1 MVQRLTLCCLGC
13 LVWLAVPRFL
23 ATAADSVQL
32 NRLVVEPYEIA
43 LHGRWD
49 RYQLVVSGSFDNNQV
64 RDLTGIATYAV
75 ESPSIVQVTPQGV
88 VVPLAN
94 GRTSVVIR
102 TGKLELKVPVQVDGM
117 DSPQPVSFRRHVLPL
132 LTRSGCNAGACH
144 GTPTGKNGFRLSLR
158 GYDPAL
164 DIGSLT
170 RDTHGRRLNV
180 QDPDASLILLKPT
193 AQVSHEGGRRF
204 DKSSYQY
211 AHLREWI
218 NQGADDDSATA
229 PRLTKLEVFPAD
241 RTLEEPAARQQ
252 LRVVAHFSDDSLRD
266 VTHLARF
273 STGAESIA
281 QVTPAGIVEKRK
293 KGEVAVVAEYMNQM
307 ATARVIFLDRTPA
320 YSGSYPQ
327 ENNDVDRHVFAKLKL
342 MRLEASPVCTDAE
355 FLRRA
360 SLDATGTLPTPEE
373 VRQFLAS
380 TDPSKREKLIDE
392 LLDRPAFADWWSLMW
407 TDRLGCNQ
415 RFVGIR
421 GAVKYREWIHHAVA
435 DNMPEDEFARAIL
448 TARGGN
454 YSHPPASFYRRIRDP
469 LVRAEE
475 ISQLFLGVRIQCAK
489 CHNHPG
495 ERWTQDDYYGLA
507 AFFAR
512 IHYRDGPFFEQIY
525 NKEETVYSTRSGE
538 VVQPRT
544 GQVMPPKFLGGA
556 VATLRPDED
565 RVDVFARWL
574 TGPENPFFARA
585 CANRIWYHMFGRG
598 IVDPVDD
605 LRGTNPPSNAEL
617 LDALAADFVKHGYD
631 RKYLIRKIMLSRV
644 YQSSWQTTATNADDD
659 KYSSHAKIRLPRAEA
674 ILDAISS
681 ATFSPEKFPA
691 FPLGT
696 TAAELPDGEYK
707 HAFLEAFGRPARAMA
722 CECERDTDT
731 NFSQALQLV
740 GGKTVQNK
748 LRNDKGRVATL
759 IAARKSDAEIVDEL
773 FLATLSRFP
782 TAEEK
787 QGMVR
792 RLEKA
797 GDQRRRVAED
807 ILWALLN
814 HKEFLFQR

>member
-1 MVQRLTLCCLGC
+1 MGLQPLFGWLGRLIFLLAIGSPTTAAEN
-13 LVWLAVPRFL
+13 VEPTHLAV
-23 ATAADSVQL
+23 
-32 NRLVVEPYEIA
+32 EPSEIT
-43 LHGRWD
+43 LHDRWD
-49 RYQLVVSGSFDNNQV
+49 RVQLVVTGSFDNNHV
-64 RDLTGIATYAV
+64 RDLTGNATYTV
-75 ESPSIVQVTPQGV
+75 ESPQIAEVTQLGV
-88 VVPLAN
+88 VLPLSN
-94 GRTSVVIR
+94 GRTIVLVRKGSLEVR
-102 TGKLELKVPVQVDGM
+102 TPVQVDGM
-117 DSPQPVSFRRHVLPL
+117 DSPRPVSFRRHVLPL

-170 RDTHGRRLNV
+170 RDTQGRRLNA
-180 QDPDASLILLKPT
+180 QSPDQSLMLLKPT
-193 AQVSHEGGRRF
+193 AQVAHEGGQRF
-204 DKSSYQY
+204 DKSSYHY

-218 NQGADDDSATA
+218 NQGADDDSATSA
-229 PRLTKLEVFPAD
+229 RLTKLEVFPAD
-241 RTLEEPAARQQ
+241 RLLAEPAAMQQ
-252 LRVVAHFSDDSLRD
+252 LRIVAHFSDDSRRD
-266 VTHLARF
+266 VTHLAKF
-273 STGAESIA
+273 SVNAESIA
-281 QVTPAGIVEKRK
+281 QVTPSGRVEKRK

-307 ATARVIFLDRTPA
+307 ATARVIFLDRSPA
-320 YSGSYPQ
+320 YTGTYPP
-327 ENNDVDRHVFAKLKL
+327 ENNDIDRHVFAKLKL
-342 MRLEASPVCTDAE
+342 MRIEASPLCTDAE

-360 SLDATGTLPTPEE
+360 SLDATGTLPTPDD
-373 VRQFLAS
+373 VRRFVAA
-380 TDPSKREKLIDE
+380 TEAGKRAKLIDE
-392 LLDRPAFADWWSLMW
+392 LLDRPEFADWWSLMW

-421 GAVKYREWIHHAVA
+421 GAVKYHEWIHHAVA

-454 YSHPPASFYRRIRDP
+454 YSHPPASFYRRVRDP
-469 LVRAEE
+469 QVRAEE

-495 ERWTQDDYYGLA
+495 ERWTQDDYYSLA

-512 IHYRDGPFFEQIY
+512 IQYRDGPFFEQIY
-525 NKEETVYSTRSGE
+525 NKEETVYSTRTGE

-544 GQVMPPKFLGGA
+544 GQVMAPKFLGGA
-556 VATLRPDED
+556 LATLRPDED
-565 RVDVFARWL
+565 RVDAFARWL
-574 TGPENPFFARA
+574 TGPDNPYFARA
-585 CANRIWYHMFGRG
+585 CANRIWYHLVGRG

-631 RKYLIRKIMLSRV
+631 RKYLIRKIMLSRT
-644 YQSSWQTTATNADDD
+644 YQLSWQTTPTNADDD
-659 KYSSHAKIRLPRAEA
+659 RYFSHAKVRLPRAEA

-681 ATFSPEKFPA
+681 ATGSPEKFPN
-691 FPLGT
+691 FPPGT

-707 HAFLEAFGRPARAMA
+707 HPFLEAFGRPARAMA

-748 LRNDKGRVATL
+748 LKSDKGRVATL
-759 IAARKSDAEIVDEL
+759 IAAKKSDREIVEDL
-773 FLATLSRFP
+773 FLATVSRFP
-782 TAEEK
+782 TPEE
-787 QGMVR
+787 QQAMER
-792 RLEKA
+792 RLAKA
-797 GDQRRRVAED
+797 GDQRRKVAED